1 MCLAIPAEVL
11 EMKENELALVEI
23 GGVRKDIS
31 LMLMEGVEVGDYV
44 LVHAGFAIEKIDKN
58 EAQKTL
64 ELLEEFARL
73 DEAP

>member
-1 MCLAIPAEVL
+1 
-11 EMKENELALVEI
+11 
-23 GGVRKDIS
+23 
-31 LMLMEGVEVGDYV
+31 MLMEGVEVGDYV